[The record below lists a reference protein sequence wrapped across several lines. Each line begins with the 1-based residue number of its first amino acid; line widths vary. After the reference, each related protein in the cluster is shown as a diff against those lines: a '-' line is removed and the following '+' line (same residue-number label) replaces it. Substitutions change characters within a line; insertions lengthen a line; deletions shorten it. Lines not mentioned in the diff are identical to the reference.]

1 LDDLVNAPQPGTPE
15 PAAPEPT
22 PDATGDPVLERRAHI
37 ARWVGLGK
45 RVGYL
50 ALLVA
55 IAAFVIAVI
64 SGFPDWA
71 VAVSIGGLVVA
82 IVVLPLPI
90 VFGYGIRAAER
101 EERGG
106 GSFH

>member
-1 LDDLVNAPQPGTPE
+1 VS
-15 PAAPEPT
+15 AADP
-22 PDATGDPVLERRAHI
+22 DPVMDPVVERRARI
-37 ARWVGLGK
+37 GRLVALGK

-50 ALLVA
+50 GLLVA
-55 IAAFVIAVI
+55 IVAFVICVVT
-64 SGFPDWA
+64 GFPTWA
-71 VAVSIGGLVVA
+71 VGVSIGGLVVA

>member
-1 LDDLVNAPQPGTPE
+1 VS
-15 PAAPEPT
+15 T
-22 PDATGDPVLERRAHI
+22 PDPITDPVLERRARI
-37 ARWVGLGK
+37 ARMVAVGK

-55 IAAFVIAVI
+55 IVAFVISVLT
-64 SGFPDWA
+64 GFPDWA
-71 VAVSIGGLVVA
+71 VGVSIGGLVVA

-101 EERGG
+101 EERGD